1 MGSSLSADRRT
12 RADPGWC
19 QVHSYRYIKTLPL
32 RENRFAWSVATNESL
47 RSHLAAQMAVD
58 AINRNETIL
67 RDYDLKL
74 LVADGQ
80 CSADMV
86 MKSFIDYLRFK
97 HFNRMVGILGIVKIL
112 IRNF

>member
-1 MGSSLSADRRT
+1 M
-12 RADPGWC
+12 
-19 QVHSYRYIKTLPL
+19 PL

-112 IRNF
+112 RNF